1 MSSSASKNNLYLQ
14 TVNYYD
20 IDSIWHLIAD
30 KFSRV
35 ERNTFG
41 KYKQSDILQ
50 QIKTEKQ
57 QTWLARDIQTDE
69 IKMVCL
75 TQILSYPQGDG
86 VLIFYVAGSQR
97 KQWYWIL
104 ENIIEWAKDIGC
116 KWIDIEARMG
126 WKKDPEL
133 EDFKQKINFTLEL

>member
-1 MSSSASKNNLYLQ
+1 MQAFKGNIYLQ
-14 TVNYYD
+14 TVNYCD
-20 IDSIWHLIAD
+20 IHNVWPLIAT

-50 QIKTEKQ
+50 QIINEKQ

-69 IKMVCL
+69 IKMVCI
-75 TQILSYPQGDG
+75 TQLLEYPQGKG
-86 VLIFYVAGSQR
+86 LLMFYVAGSQR

-104 ENIIEWAKDIGC
+104 NNIKAWAREIGC
-116 KWIDIEARMG
+116 KWIDIEAREG

-133 EDFKQKINFTLEL
+133 KDFKQKINFTLEL